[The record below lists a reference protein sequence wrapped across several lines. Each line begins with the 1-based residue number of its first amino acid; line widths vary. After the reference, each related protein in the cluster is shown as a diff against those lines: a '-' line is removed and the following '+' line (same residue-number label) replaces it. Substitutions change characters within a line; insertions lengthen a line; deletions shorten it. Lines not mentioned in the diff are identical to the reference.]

1 MAARSREKDLTPAQ
15 VKELTGLLEEKRTEL
30 LEDLKMRR
38 AGSANNESRQ
48 GDEAD
53 QASEDAEVALET
65 RLMDRDAKLLRE
77 VERALEKVKVG
88 TFGLCEGTDEPI
100 GFEVFFIADELV
112 PLQVDV
118 DRMPPTAP
126 AVSEDPLFSVTQ
138 RRFERRG
145 GVGLARGHLEFLTFD
160 PDYGTRIADRRVIE
174 AAVDHPSSLAAFEDK
189 LAHGHNVFIDN
200 RVPWPQNGILIDRRI
215 GTFAHIAGDH
225 EFD

>member
-15 VKELTGLLEEKRTEL
+15 VKELTGLLEEKRTDL

-100 GFEVFFIADELV
+100 GYARLKLRPWTRHSVMYKEEL
-112 PLQVDV
+112 
-118 DRMPPTAP
+118 
-126 AVSEDPLFSVTQ
+126 
-138 RRFERRG
+138 EREAKRSG
-145 GVGLARGHLEFLTFD
+145 GE
-160 PDYGTRIADRRVIE
+160 
-174 AAVDHPSSLAAFEDK
+174 S
-189 LAHGHNVFIDN
+189 
-200 RVPWPQNGILIDRRI
+200 
-215 GTFAHIAGDH
+215 
-225 EFD
+225 